1 MRKLIIVILVCA
13 AILTGCGATPG
24 AEVTVPSGQMQI
36 GNPWKSYD
44 TLTEAQTASGL
55 VFPLPKE
62 IDGYKADIYRVMNGS
77 LLEVQYRSG
86 ESTLTVRMQSGEN
99 EDISGVYEDFT
110 TIETSTQNG
119 ATVTKKQAADCLVYQ
134 ISLNGY
140 SYSVYITGTVSE
152 DLCNEIL
159 SHIC

>member
-13 AILTGCGATPG
+13 AILAGCGATP
-24 AEVTVPSGQMQI
+24 AMEATEPAGQMQI

-44 TLTEAQTASGL
+44 TLDDAQTASGL
-55 VFPLPKE
+55 KFPLPDE
-62 IDGYKADIYRVMNGS
+62 IDGYTAEVYRVMNGS
-77 LLEVQYRSG
+77 LLEVQFQSG
-86 ESTLTVRMQSGEN
+86 ESEITVRMKYGED

-110 TIETSTQNG
+110 GVETSEQNG
-119 ATVTKKQAADCLVYQ
+119 ATVTRKQASDCLVYL
-134 ISLNGY
+134 ISLDGY

-152 DLCNEIL
+152 DLCKEIL